1 MYPSFSEN
9 GTMQVATGAQLNIF
23 AALVNDGNT
32 SLNVELTND
41 IEVGPSFVMI
51 GNNSARYTGI
61 FDGKGHTITAN
72 IDKAEKDEVGIF
84 GVVTDA
90 TICNLKA
97 TGNIVGH
104 SQVGMIARSYGKT
117 VIQNV
122 ESNLSVLGYNNI
134 GGFIGNATSGPQ
146 QFKNCLFTGKA
157 AVDMTISGSSGA
169 GGFVGWS
176 AENTIIASNCL
187 CIGEVEGAQLA
198 YYFRVKCDGTIGTAG
213 DGGCYVTADH
223 LYLLKRGCKD
233 QQSEV
238 YGQEALV
245 SGTPL
250 WWGEFLTDVIQVVEE
265 SQVQDGEICFLLNEG
280 NIMDPVWR
288 QDIGTDQHPM
298 LLSGHSI
305 VIQNADGSYANIMD
319 EDGIESIR
327 NMQLINNNDI
337 YDISGRKIVNRPMK
351 GLYIVNG
358 KKILIK

>member
-1 MYPSFSEN
+1 M
-9 GTMQVATGAQLNIF
+9 
-23 AALVNDGNT
+23 
-32 SLNVELTND
+32 
-41 IEVGPSFVMI
+41 
-51 GNNSARYTGI
+51 R
-61 FDGKGHTITAN
+61 
-72 IDKAEKDEVGIF
+72 
-84 GVVTDA
+84 
-90 TICNLKA
+90 LK
-97 TGNIVGH
+97 VH
-104 SQVGMIARSYGKT
+104 
-117 VIQNV
+117 
-122 ESNLSVLGYNNI
+122 
-134 GGFIGNATSGPQ
+134 
-146 QFKNCLFTGKA
+146 
-157 AVDMTISGSSGA
+157 
-169 GGFVGWS
+169 
-176 AENTIIASNCL
+176 
-187 CIGEVEGAQLA
+187 QLA
-198 YYFRVKCDGTIGTAG
+198 YYFRVKCDGTVGTAG
-213 DGGCYVTADH
+213 AAGCYVTADH